1 MLHPMNRDAR
11 QDLDRAGAQRLQPF
25 YVLVE
30 TPCPYLPGRKER
42 KLATEISGPDAAA
55 LYDRLSRAG
64 FRRSHSFA
72 YRPACRSCAACVP
85 VRVLADRFRPSS
97 SLRRVWRIN
106 EDLAALSRPPRATSE
121 QFALFTRYLS
131 ARHGEGDMAG
141 MSFGEYR
148 TMVEESRLDTRVIE
162 FRDPSG
168 ALVAACLG
176 DWLSDGPSAVYSFFE
191 PAQERRSLGSYMVLW
206 LIEQAR
212 LAGLPHTY
220 LGYWIAGAPKMAYKA
235 RFRPIEGLGPDGWRL
250 LEARLGERVNPEPP

>member
-1 MLHPMNRDAR
+1 MNRDAR
-11 QDLDRAGAQRLQPF
+11 QPLDRAGAQRLQPF

-42 KLATEISGPDAAA
+42 KLATEISGGEAAA

-72 YRPACRSCAACVP
+72 YRPACQGCAACVP
-85 VRVLADRFRPSS
+85 VRVLAGRFRPGP
-97 SLRRVWRIN
+97 SLRRVWRVN
-106 EDLAALSRPPRATSE
+106 QDLTARNRPARATQE
-121 QFALFTRYLS
+121 QFTLFARYLR

-148 TMVEESRLDTRVIE
+148 TMVEESRLDTRMTE
-162 FRDPSG
+162 FRDSSG

-191 PAQERRSLGSYMVLW
+191 PALERRSLGSYMVLW

-220 LGYWIAGAPKMAYKA
+220 LGYWIAGSPKMAYKA
-235 RFRPIEGLGPDGWRL
+235 RFRPIEGLGPNGWQP
-250 LEARLGERVNPEPP
+250 LEDRQPED